1 MPRRR
6 RRRGLLVAQLVAP
19 AQRLGRVCAVVRKAS
34 SRQQDSSKV
43 SVDEDGRL
51 QLPRRPVWCCNTTER
66 SRDDA
71 SRESIRVLLAV
82 MASSFVARRQ
92 HKKERTVCEI
102 ICREVSLHD
111 PTAHGLQILQP
122 TGIAT
127 LWRQRGHWLHGRCR
141 GHELVLGFL
150 RNSRRGSRGT
160 SLEGGQDRAQ
170 GNCAELH
177 RAGGD
182 GRMESLL
189 TYRQRPTKA
198 PRPLRERQQ
207 AAGRWGHRTHCQS
220 PSHTCTQSRVSART
234 HHQQGRDGRAGAS
247 QQALGRRRRGGGA
260 DSEGVQWR
268 GPNNAD

>member
-71 SRESIRVLLAV
+71 SRVSIRVLAV

-92 HKKERTVCEI
+92 HKKGRTVCEI

-127 LWRQRGHWLHGRCR
+127 LWRQGGHWLHGRCR
-141 GHELVLGFL
+141 GHKLVLGFL

-198 PRPLRERQQ
+198 PRPAAPRERQRRLQ
-207 AAGRWGHRTHCQS
+207 ACVNTCRWGHAPNPLLPVVTIA
-220 PSHTCTQSRVSART
+220 VSART
-234 HHQQGRDGRAGAS
+234 HSTRT
-247 QQALGRRRRGGGA
+247 
-260 DSEGVQWR
+260 DSLT
-268 GPNNAD
+268 A